1 MFPLPL
7 YINVGDAPHATP
19 EDQVTTPATLS
30 VGCYEGCEPV
40 SSPDTLVGIANFF
53 PSLVLHRGVLHGV

>member
-7 YINVGDAPHATP
+7 YINVGVAPPATR

-40 SSPDTLVGIANFF
+40 SSPDTLVGVANFF
-53 PSLVLHRGVLHGV
+53 PSPVLLTGVLHGV